1 MEEKKNETKVTN
13 SFDLTSVIINCLMFL
28 IAVIMKP
35 ITSIKEKIKEY
46 SDVKT
51 AGILVV
57 VVSLIRMIINL
68 IGSMISAVITRK
80 VTNYWTGESK
90 LSITFS
96 NLKNLDYLSLIF
108 KQFFG
113 FILVVLIVAGIYY
126 VVAMLM
132 KKSINYFKVASITSV
147 SFITYIIITSFVSVI
162 ISYIYSPLNL
172 FLMFGSLIYSFITF
186 VLALNE
192 EIDFKNNN
200 FKVYFHAICLTV
212 VVIITY
218 YVFKDSFS
226 ILNLL

>member
-13 SFDLTSVIINCLMFL
+13 NFDLTSVIMDCLMFL
-28 IAVIMKP
+28 IAVVMKP
-35 ITSIKEKIKEY
+35 VTAIKEKIKKY
-46 SDVKT
+46 SDIKT
-51 AGILVV
+51 AGILIVL
-57 VVSLIRMIINL
+57 VSLVRMIINL
-68 IGSMISAVITRK
+68 IGNMISAVITRK

-113 FILVVLIVAGIYY
+113 FILAVAIVAGIYY

-132 KKSINYFKVASITSV
+132 KKTVNYFRVASITSV

-192 EIDFKNNN
+192 ETDFKNCD
-200 FKVYFHAICLTV
+200 FKVYFHAICLTI

-226 ILNLL
+226 ILNFL